1 MFKVLNLFWVLE
13 RVECIGFFWDRRNQ
27 YSITSIILPQHLL
40 KIQESIVNW
49 AYMNITNPYG
59 MESQWCFTLNAS
71 SSVLSSPI

>member
-1 MFKVLNLFWVLE
+1 MHWFLLGQKKPVFHNLDYPPATPIE
-13 RVECIGFFWDRRNQ
+13 
-27 YSITSIILPQHLL
+27 
-40 KIQESIVNW
+40 IQESIVNW